1 MVNPFSLEG
10 KTILV
15 TGASSGIGQ
24 TVAVECSKMGA
35 TVVITGRNKERLAE
49 TFDQLSGE
57 GHIQYAADIS
67 NPDEIKGLVEVCPKL
82 DGISQNAGTSKTVLV
97 KFITKEYLDL
107 NLNTNTIGPI
117 LLTQLLIRK
126 KKLVNGGSI
135 VFTSSLSGVFCAHY
149 GESMYAASKG
159 GLSGFAKAATID
171 LSAQGIRVNCVNPGI
186 VQPGY
191 IKTSG
196 IMTEEELKDKLK
208 SFPLGRFGVT
218 TDIAWAHVFL
228 LSDASKWITG
238 INLPIEGG
246 YTLI

>member
-1 MVNPFSLEG
+1 MENPFSLNE

-24 TVAVECSKMGA
+24 TVAIECSKMGA
-35 TVVITGRNKERLAE
+35 RLVITGRNKERLSD
-49 TFDQLSGE
+49 TFEQLTGD

-67 NPDEIKGLVEVCPKL
+67 IPDDINGLVRICPKL
-82 DGISQNAGTSKTVLV
+82 DGISHNAGTSKTVLV
-97 KFITKEYLDL
+97 KFITKEYLDMTL
-107 NLNTNTIGPI
+107 DTNTIGPI
-117 LLTQLLIRK
+117 LLTQSLIRK
-126 KKLVNGGSI
+126 KKISNGGSI

-159 GLSGFAKAATID
+159 ALSGFAKAAAID

-186 VQPGY
+186 VQPGF
-191 IKTSG
+191 IKTCG
-196 IMTEEELKDKLK
+196 IITEEELKDKIK

-218 TDIAWAHVFL
+218 TDVAWAHIFL
-228 LSDASKWITG
+228 LSEASKWITG
-238 INLPIEGG
+238 INIPIEGG

>member
-1 MVNPFSLEG
+1 MENPFSLEG
-10 KTILV
+10 KVILV

-35 TVVITGRNKERLAE
+35 KVVITGRNKERLSE
-49 TFDQLSGE
+49 TFAQLTGD
-57 GHIQYAADIS
+57 GHIQYDADIS
-67 NPDEIKGLVEVCPKL
+67 NPDEIKGLAEVCPKL
-82 DGISQNAGTSKTVLV
+82 DGISHNAGTSKTVLV
-97 KFITKEYLDL
+97 KFITKEYLDM

-117 LLTQLLIRK
+117 LLTQSLIRK
-126 KKLVNGGSI
+126 KKIVNGGSI

-171 LSAQGIRVNCVNPGI
+171 LSAQGIRVNCVSPGI

-196 IMTEEELKDKLK
+196 IMTEEELKEKLK
-208 SFPLGRFGVT
+208 NFPLGRFGVT